1 MGAEPFKSN
10 TNKGKKMIKL
20 STTLM
25 TLSMVSG
32 LGFTMPACAQVEHDS
47 ANAKMAIMQPRPKTI
62 EMVFVLDTT
71 SSMGGLLEGA
81 KTKIWRIVNDV
92 MQNQKLSGDVQVKVG
107 LVAYRD
113 KGDSYVTQVTPLSA
127 DLDQVYSQLIAYQ
140 AVGGGDTPEDVRSAL
155 QDGLNQVGW
164 TQEGTHQGGLS
175 QILFLVGDAPPH
187 DDYRNSMSAQDTAR
201 TAYRRGIRVNAI
213 QAGNDASTARV
224 WREIAQYGGGE
235 YFAIAQNGGV
245 KVVATP
251 YDDELAK
258 LGDEVGRGA
267 VYFGRSAVRAAA
279 AADASLSF
287 SSIAAAPI
295 VAKADR
301 AINKSIN
308 SKAYNKQDVIQA
320 IENKEISLAAIK
332 PEELPSEMQKMSLEE
347 RDAFV
352 QQKIAQRKE
361 TNAKITELAKKR
373 DTYLAEKEKG
383 SDGFD
388 ATVSKTLKKQ
398 IK

>member
-1 MGAEPFKSN
+1 M
-10 TNKGKKMIKL
+10 KKI
-20 STTLM
+20 SITLM
-25 TLSMVSG
+25 TLSIVSG
-32 LGFTMPACAQVEHDS
+32 LGLSMPAFAQAEHNRVNENV
-47 ANAKMAIMQPRPKTI
+47 AVMLPPPKTI

-71 SSMGGLLEGA
+71 GSMGGLLEGA

-92 MQNQKLSGDVQVKVG
+92 MQNQKQSGHVQVKVG

-113 KGDSYVTQVTPLSA
+113 KGDDYVTQVTPLSE
-127 DLDQVYSQLIAYQ
+127 DLDQVYSKLMAYQ
-140 AVGGGDTPEDVRSAL
+140 AQGGGDTPEDVRSAL
-155 QDGLNQVGW
+155 QDGLTKAGW
-164 TQEGTHQGGLS
+164 TQEGRNQNGVS

-187 DDYRNSMSAQDTAR
+187 DDYKNIISTQETAR
-201 TAYRRGIRVNAI
+201 KANGMGIRVNAI
-213 QAGNDASTARV
+213 QAGRDASTARV

-245 KVVATP
+245 QAVATP

-258 LGDEVGRGA
+258 LGDDVGQGA
-267 VYFGRSAVRAAA
+267 VYFGRSEVRAAA
-279 AADASLSF
+279 AADVSSSRF
-287 SSIAAAPI
+287 SISAAP
-295 VAKADR
+295 VMAKADR

-332 PEELPSEMQKMSLEE
+332 TEELPPEMQTMSLEE
-347 RDAFV
+347 REKFV
-352 QQKIAQRKE
+352 QQKMAQRKA
-361 TNAKITELAKKR
+361 TNSKIADLAKKR
-373 DTYLAEKEKG
+373 DAYLVEKEKS

-388 ATVSKTLKKQ
+388 AMVSKALKKQ